1 MQVYPLADT
10 AFPQAEIGSRR
21 GRLDG
26 LLGELTTAHEE
37 ANQARQAL
45 AAAQE
50 SFASEKRTLEAA
62 IADLGGLEERTR
74 VEQDD
79 ARLESQRLVRLA
91 EEAQAKYQ
99 AELVAHADD
108 VRDLSS
114 TKEQLEQARSEAREA
129 IKVRETAEAN
139 LSSSQASW
147 ETQKATLSQEMDDV
161 RAQ

>member
-1 MQVYPLADT
+1 M
-10 AFPQAEIGSRR
+10 
-21 GRLDG
+21 
-26 LLGELTTAHEE
+26 LGELTTAHEE

-45 AAAQE
+45 VAAQDG
-50 SFASEKRTLEAA
+50 FASEKRTLEAA

-79 ARLESQRLVRLA
+79 ARQELQKVVKLA
-91 EEAQAKYQ
+91 QEAQSKYE

-108 VRDLSS
+108 VRNLSS
-114 TKEQLEQARSEAREA
+114 TKEQLELARSEAREA

-139 LSSSQASW
+139 LSSSEASW
-147 ETQKATLSQEMDDV
+147 ETQRAALKQEMEDV

>member
-1 MQVYPLADT
+1 ML
-10 AFPQAEIGSRR
+10 QAEIGSRR

-45 AAAQE
+45 ASAQE

-129 IKVRETAEAN
+129 MKVRETAEAN